1 QAQAQL
7 QEAIRLRPDSMAL
20 RRQLRELRQQQHAGM
35 SAGRGTARDPGYAA
49 AAAAYRAYD
58 GKRYEQAVTLA
69 RQAVAAAPNN
79 TAYWL

>member
-1 QAQAQL
+1 
-7 QEAIRLRPDSMAL
+7 
-20 RRQLRELRQQQHAGM
+20 
-35 SAGRGTARDPGYAA
+35 GTARDPGYAA

-79 TAYWL
+79 TAYWLLLGNALIETHDYDRASEVLAQGADNVTDQRPLL